1 MKIHNEEFSV
11 ETKKINKEQV
21 FCIIGDIHNTN
32 FSRLSVWNKIIEEV
46 KKSNPNFIIIPGD
59 LIYDA
64 DDLLDSKDKLTHL
77 LKELSLIAPVY
88 ITFGNHDFKKG
99 KKLKFNDTNNYFL
112 DLERENNGINLINN
126 KVSQVGKENIFLL
139 GITPSYDSY
148 YSEYKNK
155 WATNFI
161 TELLKI
167 DVSSIDNSST
177 FILVIHSPEVLKEA
191 KRYLSEKLASNEI
204 SPKTKEEL
212 KKVRE
217 ILELVD
223 VFVCAHMHNGLIP
236 RLFEFGRKK
245 NNSKGIVVCER
256 QKQTEEEIGH
266 KIKFRVVDYCR
277 GMHDLYNGKIV
288 ISRGVTKW
296 PKSILNST
304 GSKDITTVK
313 LLKK

>member
-1 MKIHNEEFSV
+1 MKIHNEEFNI
-11 ETKKINKEQV
+11 ETKKINKDQV

-32 FSRLSVWNKIIEEV
+32 ISKLSVWNKIIDEV
-46 KKSNPNFIIIPGD
+46 RKSNPNFIIIPGD

-64 DDLLDSKDKLTHL
+64 DDLLNSRDKLTHL
-77 LKELSLIAPVY
+77 IKELSLIAPVY
-88 ITFGNHDFKKG
+88 ITYGNHDLKKG
-99 KKLKFNDTNNYFL
+99 KKLRFNDTNNYFL
-112 DLERENNGINLINN
+112 DLEKDNNGINLINN
-126 KVSQVGKENIFLL
+126 KISQVGKENIYLL
-139 GITPSYDSY
+139 GISPSYDSY

-155 WATNFI
+155 WANNFI
-161 TELLKI
+161 TELLNLDVRNI
-167 DVSSIDNSST
+167 DSGST
-177 FILVIHSPEVLKEA
+177 FILVIHSPEVLKEV
-191 KRYLSEKLASNEI
+191 KRYLTEKLASDDI
-204 SPKTKEEL
+204 SQNTREEL
-212 KKVRE
+212 NRVKE

-236 RLFEFGRKK
+236 KIFEFGRKK
-245 NNSKGIVVCER
+245 NNSKGIVVCES
-256 QKQTEEEIGH
+256 QKATADEIGH

-277 GMHDLYNGKIV
+277 GMHDFYNGKII